1 MPIINVNAFQNGIN
15 KKNYLTTYTDAYLKQ
30 SLANLG
36 QRTAA
41 KGDSIGFSSFNIQ
54 DLFPNY
60 TGDFNE
66 ENLLVQ
72 IVLDPS
78 LNRVTGYLKLLKENG
93 DVESLSE
100 AEANTKFEVDNI
112 DYVIRGLV
120 DDFDEDNIK
129 LSDVT
134 QINNVDYWH
143 KESATFCK
151 TTNSLIY
158 KLVGH
163 KTAGVYGDYD
173 NEYICEEVS
182 DNGKFIEGFRIFIVN
197 EMNLMQC
204 DDADA
209 DPNGP
214 NSENAHEK
222 LALIH
227 LHKNF
232 NKNDAILREHEWVLD
247 VYSVRENLAEGT
259 NSVHYIGLGDAKD
272 LLEESRI
279 DELIAKF
286 ADSSNN
292 STPGTI
298 ISNIVDTI
306 INGSAI
312 NQLSG
317 MIQKKY
323 SVPIDYDTEENA
335 NWSIPNSFIEKWKSL
350 SDDLSFSG
358 KGKGQMAPD
367 ANGDLGIQADIDII
381 NGNTLTFT
389 TGKLEYFASDKAQ
402 LYPRLLSIYNQ
413 VMYKSA
419 SNIKVKERI
428 ISELARTCWQ
438 RSLKTASV
446 PNDKQV
452 YTMYLPTNY
461 EFKYNCNSN
470 DESLIYN
477 MTSSIPVQFENV
489 NSIKDNTVIQA
500 TENNVFILEKIVWKD
515 GVEPTQYIFANNEI
529 QHTVLY
535 DMVINYSPLD
545 DNIIISIEWNINFV
559 MPFISSNGYWVI
571 NGIETNNYAKGII
584 NELPNLIMIVSD
596 DLEEFN
602 PSTKILTGA
611 GLNELKGLSSSSF
624 QKKTF
629 KSNYI
634 DTSVNVGNENC
645 FNMQAWVPSDEYLKS
660 IKNSESFSYLSSAI
674 IMNMCSTSLEKDST
688 YIQYAYYDG
697 SSLLYPSDSPVIGSQ
712 DKVTTTYIS
721 NKYNKE
727 NLDDWKI
734 GSDNS
739 YSYIYRI
746 AKKSN
751 TIESL
756 IGGEG
761 IVTSFWV
768 CEEKED
774 PITNTT
780 YYAFDYIKNP
790 NKDNA
795 LDFNYIC
802 NLEQYIKYYSKNSFS
817 PDDYE
822 HTQLVF
828 DPVLQLLKNNT
839 NNGQSRIWPVI
850 LNHNADYY
858 NPSIGVDVTKGL
870 GMADDTNQQ
879 YYNSMNLAVEF
890 VDDVEWNENQRI
902 TKVENSLEGRRFG
915 IESYTTTYVEHFN
928 KFGITYANQDNT
940 NPVLG
945 LTNGVREQEKVYGI
959 IPKVINY
966 TNFKNEYIPN
976 SEYTPNGP
984 LGNQYPTVDMKEATI
999 RNVNVWNRSNI
1010 LIADNKQFN
1019 PLVSYGVIYNAY
1031 IGSAYDQE
1039 DNSILH
1045 IGTSNTNINLGTT
1058 SMVSKDDISKLT
1070 KMSKM
1075 QIDFDNIE
1083 LNGYT
1088 MTNGELMTKH
1098 PLWTVTDNGNYHT
1111 YTAILRPLNKLEN
1124 VERIESGK
1132 IPSATDSIL
1141 SNVKFNLRKRK
1152 STRYYNDVDEYRNVS
1167 YLNLSKYLLENGIPN
1182 DEGTIWYGDGRLIT
1196 RRKRSINE
1204 AKIEMYNRIVNMQVN
1219 YPGVLQMKFSYFA
1232 KAQNTYSNI
1241 NEANRYLSN
1250 VANENNKYK
1259 AISTYKPTYND
1270 WIQYNLAQVARIE
1283 NNVRLYDVDPN
1294 TGDSVSI
1301 IGYKMEEV
1309 NNQPTYCYDEDGN
1322 KITYKVT
1329 GSAYTCYFDSLYD
1342 ELNSTAHYLELSTDL
1357 TDDENKIIDGCIDN
1371 DVDNKYMPGNRHVSV
1386 MGNPIQVSYTDVNSY
1401 TSTLSYIVNTYI
1413 TTFTYA
1419 LSYNEYWSC
1428 DGCNLCSE
1436 KTCPIINKCSKSKC
1450 QGFFTPA
1457 YGFAEVSVNEKAED
1471 IANETVY
1478 SYTHTRYRL
1487 NADNQYEKYEVKSY
1501 WPLTEYLTKE
1511 DFNSDKE
1518 FRDFITRVNPDT
1530 SLTEQMTYYPSTNEY
1545 KWEVINE
1552 ENAKYVTTNVPIGK
1566 NIICAYNMDYI
1577 SYFSDLHP
1585 EYDVKPGT
1593 VPESSITYTEK
1604 NNESNVEK
1612 YVKFTYKYYEL
1623 EGPNEI
1629 TFEGKKE
1636 TYYTLTEKEETRKS
1650 QFSYITP
1657 LTKYAYIP
1665 SFTRHINV
1673 RELMTSHTV
1682 PEFYNERLC
1691 KYTPNEQVDKPM
1703 APNNV
1708 PDFENKIPGLETKPE
1723 ALTPDTPKPTD
1734 KFSTYSLKIFSNG
1747 NTVDTL
1753 YGVVD
1758 NTMQNENKIK
1768 VYVNGTYVPLNETN
1782 NILKMPFTI
1791 EAKKESVSKIYKG
1804 IKNLEDKVIW
1814 KYDEDATKE
1823 LLENETGNIIY
1834 ENDYTVEFGNP
1845 HIKEIY
1851 SNNNGTYTLKS
1862 ELSATAVQNIG
1873 STEIK
1878 IKYHDIEK
1886 KIKLTLD
1893 CIEKTETKYEF
1904 GVLISYTSNYDIENT
1919 NAVTNNITDIEN
1931 VPNNY
1936 LNGTDIELTDLTARY
1951 PLVLNMNKIKNVEY
1965 FDVVCRKTEKMNDRF
1980 NAEYTIDYKVI
1991 SENTN
1996 TDKPQLFDISINSD
2010 TKNKTRKRYTIKLR
2024 KELENSRKMFEETI
2038 YVMPTIGTYMNQK
2051 RRIKIV
2057 FDNTT
2062 EEEN

>member
-78 LNRVTGYLKLLKENG
+78 LNRVSGYLKLLKENG

-100 AEANTKFEVDNI
+100 TEANTKFEVDNI
-112 DYVIRGLV
+112 DYVIRGLI

-163 KTAGVYGDYD
+163 KSAGVYGDYD

-182 DNGKFIEGFRIFIVN
+182 DNGEFIEGFRIFIVN

-204 DDADA
+204 NDTDA

-227 LHKNF
+227 LHKNLD
-232 NKNDAILREHEWVLD
+232 KNDLILREHEWVLD
-247 VYSVRENLAEGT
+247 VYSIKENIGEGT
-259 NSVHYIGLGDAKD
+259 NSIHYIGLGDAKD

-323 SVPIDYDTEENA
+323 SIPIDYDTEENA

-358 KGKGQMAPD
+358 KGKRQMAPD
-367 ANGDLGIQADIDII
+367 ANGDSGIQADIDII
-381 NGNTLTFT
+381 SGNTLTFT
-389 TGKLEYFASDKAQ
+389 TGKLEYFVSDKTQ

-428 ISELARTCWQ
+428 ITELARTCWQ

-489 NSIKDNTVIQA
+489 NNIKDNTIIQA
-500 TENNVFILEKIVWKD
+500 AENNVFILDKIVWKD
-515 GVEPTQYIFANNEI
+515 GNEPTQYIFANNEV

-535 DMVINYSPLD
+535 DMAINYSPLD

-571 NGIETNNYAKGII
+571 NGIETTNYAKGII

-611 GLNELKGLSSSSF
+611 GLNELKGLSGSSF

-634 DTSVNVGNENC
+634 DTNVNVGNENC

-697 SSLLYPSDSPVIGSQ
+697 SSLLYPSDSPVIGNQ

-756 IGGEG
+756 IGGQG

-828 DPVLQLLKNNT
+828 DPVLQFLKNNT
-839 NNGQSRIWPVI
+839 NNGQSKIWPVI

-858 NPSIGVDVTKGL
+858 NPTIGIDITKGL
-870 GMADDTNQQ
+870 GMADDANQQ

-890 VDDVEWNENQRI
+890 VDDVEWNENQKI
-902 TKVENSLEGRRFG
+902 TKTENSLEGRRFG
-915 IESYTTTYVEHFN
+915 IESYTTTYIEHFN
-928 KFGITYANQDNT
+928 KFGITYANKDNT
-940 NPVLG
+940 NPILG
-945 LTNGVREQEKVYGI
+945 LTDGVREEKKVYGV

-999 RNVNVWNRSNI
+999 RNVNVWNRNNI

-1058 SMVSKDDISKLT
+1058 SMVSKDDISRLT
-1070 KMSKM
+1070 KMSKI

-1111 YTAILRPLNKLEN
+1111 YTTILRPLNKLEN

-1132 IPSATDSIL
+1132 IPSATDSVL
-1141 SNVKFNLRKRK
+1141 SNVKFNIRKRK

-1167 YLNLSKYLLENGIPN
+1167 YLNLSRYLLENGVPN
-1182 DEGTIWYGDGRLIT
+1182 DEGTIWYGDERLLT
-1196 RRKRSINE
+1196 KRKKIINQE
-1204 AKIEMYNRIVNMQVN
+1204 KIEMYNRIVNMQVN

-1232 KAQNTYSNI
+1232 DAQNTYSNI
-1241 NEANRYLSN
+1241 NDANRYLN
-1250 VANENNKYK
+1250 DVENENIKYK
-1259 AISTYKPTYND
+1259 AISTYRPTYND
-1270 WIQYNLAQVARIE
+1270 WIKYNLAQVARIE
-1283 NNVRLYDVDPN
+1283 NNIRLYDVDSK
-1294 TGDSVSI
+1294 TGNSISI

-1309 NNQPTYCYDEDGN
+1309 NNQPTYCYDDDGN
-1322 KITYKVT
+1322 KITYNVT
-1329 GSAYTCYFDSLYD
+1329 GSAYTCYFDNLYD
-1342 ELNSTAHYLELSTDL
+1342 ELNSTGHYLELSTDL
-1357 TDDENKIIDGCIDN
+1357 TDKENKAFDGCVDN
-1371 DVDNKYMPGNRHVSV
+1371 DLDNKYMDGNKEV
-1386 MGNPIQVSYTDVNSY
+1386 MVIGNPIQVSYTDVNSY
-1401 TSTLSYIVNTYI
+1401 TSTLTYIVDTYI

-1428 DGCNLCSE
+1428 DGCNMCSQ

-1450 QGFFTPA
+1450 QGFFTPS
-1457 YGFAEVSVNEKAED
+1457 YGFAEVTANEKPED
-1471 IANETVY
+1471 IVNKNVL
-1478 SYTHTRYRL
+1478 SYTHTRYKL
-1487 NADNQYEKYEVKSY
+1487 NSDNQYEKYEVKSY

-1518 FRDFITRVNPDT
+1518 FSDFITRVNPET
-1530 SLTEQMTYYPSTNEY
+1530 LLKEQLTYYPSTNEY
-1545 KWEVINE
+1545 KWEVITE
-1552 ENAKYVTTNVPIGK
+1552 ENSKYVTTRVPIGK

-1577 SYFSDLHP
+1577 TYFSDLHP
-1585 EYDVKPGT
+1585 EYNVKVGS
-1593 VPESSITYTEK
+1593 VPQSSISYFNKEGD
-1604 NNESNVEK
+1604 SNIEK
-1612 YVKFTYKYYEL
+1612 YIRFTYKYYEL
-1623 EGPNEI
+1623 EGPKEA
-1629 TFEGKKE
+1629 TFDGVKE
-1636 TYYTLTEKEETRKS
+1636 TYYTLEEKEGNMKS
-1650 QFSYITP
+1650 QFSYVIP

-1673 RELMTSHTV
+1673 RELITSHTV

-1691 KYTPNEQVDKPM
+1691 KYNINENVESPMKPNDTPNFNID
-1703 APNNV
+1703 
-1708 PDFENKIPGLETKPE
+1708 IPGLDNRPDALKP
-1723 ALTPDTPKPTD
+1723 TTPKPVEKAYKYMLKVISD
-1734 KFSTYSLKIFSNG
+1734 DVSVNSLNG
-1747 NTVDTL
+1747 I
-1753 YGVVD
+1753 VD
-1758 NTMQNENKIK
+1758 NSLSDMNKVQI
-1768 VYVNGTYVPLNETN
+1768 YVNNTYVSVKQNKD
-1782 NILKMPFTI
+1782 ILHMPFTI
-1791 EAKKESVSKIYKG
+1791 DATYKCVDKVYKG
-1804 IKNLEDKVIW
+1804 VKDLEGNLIW
-1814 KYDEDATKE
+1814 KYDEDTTME
-1823 LLENETGNIIY
+1823 NLENSKEISKS
-1834 ENDYTVEFGNP
+1834 NDYTVTF
-1845 HIKEIY
+1845 K
-1851 SNNNGTYTLKS
+1851 NNNVQEKYEKVDNTYKLIEAIS
-1862 ELSATAVQNIG
+1862 LN
-1873 STEIK
+1873 STSNFNSNVVIK
-1878 IKYHDIEK
+1878 FNNIEK
-1886 KIKLTLD
+1886 NININFEYKDKL
-1893 CIEKTETKYEF
+1893 EERYEF
-1904 GVLISYTSNYDIENT
+1904 GVLISNTSNYDRENT
-1919 NAVTNNITDIEN
+1919 NAVTTNITDIEN
-1931 VPNNY
+1931 APNNY
-1936 LNGTDIELTDLTARY
+1936 LNDTDIELTELTARY
-1951 PLVLNMNKIKNVEY
+1951 PLVLNMNKDNNTEY
-1965 FDVVCRKTEKMNDRF
+1965 FDVICRKTERVNDKF
-1980 NAEYTIDYKVI
+1980 NNEHIISYKVI
-1991 SENTN
+1991 SEITN
-1996 TDKPQLFDISINSD
+1996 TDKSQLFDISINDD
-2010 TKNKTRKRYTIKLR
+2010 TENRSRKRHTIKLR
-2024 KELENSRKMFEETI
+2024 KELENSRKIFEETI
-2038 YVMPTIGTYMNQK
+2038 YIMPTAGTYMNQK

-2057 FDNTT
+2057 FDNI
-2062 EEEN
+2062 